1 MRLNPLQS
9 AGRRFLAKFGV
20 ALLWALV
27 FGLSIG
33 AVAAQRTAFNANQ
46 ATLPVVLLATQLLD
60 RVERPTM
67 DWRARA
73 LGGRL
78 QPHEDVVL
86 VAVDDETISN
96 ARESNDPRLASQPW
110 PRSTLA
116 ALVRQAT
123 EEGAKTVLLDEDLQ
137 RPSPQVCAGELNQD
151 DDGFAEQLLPVAS
164 RLVLP
169 CSWTARV
176 PFLVNKKLV
185 THLLKVALAPNA
197 DRQHQLVTDVLRLGL
212 PAYVKSS
219 TAGDTI
225 WAGVEGDEEIKS
237 TAKALR
243 LKPPEVAVKS
253 IEDDRFQV
261 DRSWLTLRAASL
273 TVEGI
278 DPSLLLSIKT
288 LTPPIA
294 RALLPQTRVGLMATD
309 EDSDGVARQVP
320 LLVSHRDELGNVH
333 VLPTSALAAVM
344 QHLGLRELR
353 YQSGELILDA
363 QHRIAMSPDGRIRIA
378 WSADSGGQSGN
389 QVVRRVIPAWRLLVN
404 AQDAQSNRVKHH
416 DNGLQGALVVAS
428 DRRTQRDF
436 EPADTPVGRLS
447 KSALEAQLIS
457 SLLLGKAV
465 RQVSPAT
472 DFWVTLAFAVMG
484 GLLAVALSG
493 FFRRPGWLAWAFTIA
508 AVGWLH
514 FFVARQLYV
523 NQLRQ
528 VAVAAPLLAFS
539 ATFFSA
545 LGYARTIERGFR
557 EFMLRSLG
565 TAVRAD
571 VYSQIERDS
580 KLVRPRRR
588 EVALFVSQIEGFTQV
603 TQTAAPQGLVSW
615 LQQYLTE
622 VTALVL
628 DKQGHVDKYLGDGVM
643 AFWGAPL
650 PIKNPVDAVCQTA
663 LAVGALFESR
673 MKLFPA
679 GAPDELVLR
688 AGIDFGSVIAGEMG
702 TRHRTS
708 YSVLGEGV
716 TTAFLLERLA
726 KRYQVRILVSESV
739 VQLAQRQFVFRTVDR
754 LQLKADGPTV
764 TVSEL
769 VGLSAEL
776 TEQLAWFAQY
786 ETAVGLYF
794 ARQFEQADALLTTL
808 IATRIDTN
816 ASRFLRHCRW
826 FAKHPPADG
835 WDGTAPQTGDAVS

>member
-1 MRLNPLQS
+1 VRLNPLQS

-27 FGLSIG
+27 FGLAIG
-33 AVAAQRTAFNANQ
+33 ALAAQRVSFN
-46 ATLPVVLLATQLLD
+46 TQLARLG
-60 RVERPTM
+60 VLSFAAQLLESAERPTI

-73 LGGRL
+73 LGGTL
-78 QPHEDVVL
+78 SPHENVVL

-110 PRSTLA
+110 PRSTLG

-123 EEGAKTVLLDEDLQ
+123 DEGARTVLLDEDLE

-151 DDGFAEQLLPVAS
+151 DDSFAEQLLPVAG

-176 PFLVNKKLV
+176 PFLVSKKLV
-185 THLLKVALAPNA
+185 THLLKVGHAPTA
-197 DRQHQLVTDVLRLGL
+197 ELQRQLVTDVLRLGL
-212 PAYVKSS
+212 PAYVK
-219 TAGDTI
+219 AAPLADAV
-225 WAGVEGDEEIKS
+225 WAGVENEEEAKKAAKS
-237 TAKALR
+237 LR
-243 LKPPEVAVKS
+243 LKQSEVAVKT
-253 IEDDRFQV
+253 IDDDRFHV
-261 DRSWLTLRAASL
+261 DRTWLVLHTATL

-278 DPSLLLSIKT
+278 DPSKLLPVNT

-294 RALLPQTRVGLMATD
+294 RALLPQTRVGLMVAAA
-309 EDSDGVARQVP
+309 DSDGVTRQVP
-320 LLVSHRDELGNVH
+320 LLVAHRDELGKQH

-344 QHLGLRELR
+344 QHLGVGTLR
-353 YQSGELILDA
+353 YQSGELILADD
-363 QHRIAMSPDGRIRIA
+363 HRIAMSADGMIRVA

-404 AQDAQSNRVKHH
+404 AQDAQNNRVKHH
-416 DNGLQGALVVAS
+416 DNGLQGALVVAAE
-428 DRRTQRDF
+428 RRTQRDI
-436 EPADTPVGRLS
+436 EAADTPLGRLS
-447 KSALEAQLIS
+447 KSALEAQVIS

-493 FFRRPGWLAWAFTIA
+493 FFRRPGWLAWAFTVA

-514 FFVARQLYV
+514 LFVARQLYV
-523 NQLRQ
+523 DQFRQ

-580 KLVRPRRR
+580 KLVRPKRR
-588 EVALFVSQIEGFTQV
+588 EIAILVSQIEGFTQV

-628 DKQGHVDKYLGDGVM
+628 DQKGHVDKYLGDGVM

-650 PIKNPVDAVCQTA
+650 PVKSPVDAACQAA
-663 LAVGALFESR
+663 LAMGALFEAR
-673 MKLFPA
+673 IKLFPA
-679 GAPDELVLR
+679 SDTGTLRLR
-688 AGIDFGSVIAGEMG
+688 AGIDYGSVIAGEMG

-754 LQLKADGPTV
+754 LCLREEGPTV

-776 TEQLAWFAQY
+776 GEQLPWFAQY
-786 ETAVGLYF
+786 ETAVNFYF
-794 ARQFEQADALLTTL
+794 ARQFEQAEALLTTL
-808 IATRIDTN
+808 NATRIDSN
-816 ASRFLRHCRW
+816 AARFLRQCRW

-835 WDGTAPQTGDAVS
+835 WDGTAPQASDAIL